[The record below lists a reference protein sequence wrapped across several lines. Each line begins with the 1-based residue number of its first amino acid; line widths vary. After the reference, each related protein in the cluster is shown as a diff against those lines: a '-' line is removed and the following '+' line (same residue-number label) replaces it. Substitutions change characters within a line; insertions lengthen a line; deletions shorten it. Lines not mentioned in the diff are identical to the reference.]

1 MVSAVKEKYIKYR
14 EAIFLTAFLVYY
26 CAIIL
31 NVSMLQYS
39 AKFNM
44 LIDGARVLSCG
55 LLCIIFFMNLC
66 ISLYIKW
73 EVVLYAAVAF
83 ILLIIA
89 KESKIIIYLPLWL
102 IMCCAKD
109 ISFKKIISISL
120 ITSMAILTILFLL
133 SMFGIVENRTYI
145 RSDGTVRNSLGFQY
159 TTTAPNM
166 FITAVL
172 MYMLLASEIKW
183 IEVISM
189 FWINLFLYF
198 TTDTNSAFL
207 VVSFSLIGYLIIRS
221 GFFSRFISVILLYV
235 STISAPAAFALC
247 MLLQKFYSGGGEK
260 IEKLNSLLSGRLKL
274 AKTAIDTYGFS
285 AFGKEIEW
293 VGGINQYEEE
303 RKAYNYVDSSFIQ
316 YLLNFGAVYIILTMV
331 LYVWYGIKAL
341 KHKNV
346 MLAFIFIVIIVHSIF
361 DPQLMWLEYNP
372 FLIYA
377 FAKDDT
383 V

>member
-14 EAIFLTAFLVYY
+14 EAIFLTVFLMYY
-26 CAIIL
+26 CAIVL
-31 NVSMLQYS
+31 NASMLQYS

-44 LIDGARVLSCG
+44 LIDGARILSCG
-55 LLCIIFFMNLC
+55 LLCIIFFMNLFS
-66 ISLYIKW
+66 SLYKTW

-133 SMFGIVENRTYI
+133 TMLGIVENRTYI

-166 FITAVL
+166 YITAVL

-183 IEVISM
+183 AEVISL

-221 GFFSRFISVILLYV
+221 GVFSRFISAIVLYS

-247 MLLQKFYSGGGEK
+247 IVLQKLYLRGGEK
-260 IEKLNSLLSGRLKL
+260 IEKLNEIVTNRLRL
-274 AKTAIDTYGFS
+274 AKSALESYEIN
-285 AFGKEIEW
+285 AFGQEIEW
-293 VGGINQYEEE
+293 IGGVNQYEEE

-316 YLLNFGAVYIILTMV
+316 YLLNFGVVYIILTMV

>member
-14 EAIFLTAFLVYY
+14 EAIFLTVFLMYY

-73 EVVLYAAVAF
+73 EVILYAAVAF

-183 IEVISM
+183 AEVISL

-221 GFFSRFISVILLYV
+221 GGFSRFISVIVLYA
-235 STISAPAAFALC
+235 STIAAPAAFALC
-247 MLLQKFYSGGGEK
+247 IVLQKLYLRGGEK
-260 IEKLNSLLSGRLKL
+260 IEKLNEIVTNRLRL
-274 AKTAIDTYGFS
+274 AKSALESYKIN
-285 AFGKEIEW
+285 AFGQEIEW
-293 VGGINQYEEE
+293 IGGVNQYEEE

-316 YLLNFGAVYIILTMV
+316 YLLNFGVVYIILTMV